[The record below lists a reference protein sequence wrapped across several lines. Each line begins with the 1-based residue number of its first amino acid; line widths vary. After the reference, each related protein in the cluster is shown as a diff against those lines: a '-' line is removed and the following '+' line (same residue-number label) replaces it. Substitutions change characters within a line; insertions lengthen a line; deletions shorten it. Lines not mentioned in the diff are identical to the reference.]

1 MKGLEDYIQ
10 AATKDGKPPRPGIIL
25 GIRMS
30 LLGLK
35 RLEIGDPDEHKR
47 RLIVIVETD
56 RCLPDAVLLVTGC
69 RLSNRTLKLRDMG
82 KMAATFFDLE
92 KDRAIRIAARE
103 SANEKSAI
111 ECPAIERLEA
121 LGKSYRIFA
130 DEVLYRVEWV
140 RISLLPE
147 DLPGY
152 RIPRVICEA
161 CGEGIGFHREIWAGG
176 RILCRACAGEGYYE
190 RL

>member
-10 AATKDGKPPRPGIIL
+10 AASKDGKPPRPGIVL
-25 GIRMS
+25 GIRMC

-35 RLEIGDPDEHKR
+35 RLEIGNPSKHKR
-47 RLIVIVETD
+47 RLVVIVETD
-56 RCLPDAVLLVTGC
+56 RCLPDAIQLVTGC
-69 RLSNRTLKLRDMG
+69 RLANRTLKLRDMG

-111 ECPAIERLEA
+111 EYPAIERLEA
-121 LGKSYRIFA
+121 LGKAYRIFP
-130 DEVLYRVEWV
+130 DEDLFHVEWV
-140 RISLLPE
+140 RVSLLPE

-161 CGEGIGFHREIWAGG
+161 CGEGIGFHREMRAGG
-176 RILCRACAGEGYYE
+176 RILCRSCAGEGYYE

>member
-10 AATKDGKPPRPGIIL
+10 AASKDGKPPRPGIIL

-82 KMAATFFDLE
+82 KMAALTG
-92 KDRAIRIAARE
+92 RA
-103 SANEKSAI
+103 
-111 ECPAIERLEA
+111 
-121 LGKSYRIFA
+121 G
-130 DEVLYRVEWV
+130 
-140 RISLLPE
+140 PE
-147 DLPGY
+147 TC
-152 RIPRVICEA
+152 V
-161 CGEGIGFHREIWAGG
+161 
-176 RILCRACAGEGYYE
+176 
-190 RL
+190 